1 MLCRKKKFK
10 KKIIQHKYNIFFF
23 LKIKML
29 YNIKTTFKK
38 KKKNSMFYNIK
49 KKIRNLNSGSD
60 DGCDGNK
67 TLFFCQLTQN
77 VT

>member
-10 KKIIQHKYNIFFF
+10 KNLYNINTTFFF

>member
-1 MLCRKKKFK
+1 
-10 KKIIQHKYNIFFF
+10 
-23 LKIKML
+23 ML

-38 KKKNSMFYNIK
+38 KQKNSMFYNIK